1 MYLVRL
7 LNIYTDR
14 AEAII
19 VYSPLPVGSVI
30 GWGRDE
36 HRSDKI
42 ARWTVQS
49 CEEYTGERITGNR
62 A

>member
-1 MYLVRL
+1 MYFVRL

-14 AEAII
+14 TEAII
-19 VYSPLPVGSVI
+19 VYSPLPVGAVI

-49 CEEYTGERITGNR
+49 CEEYHG
-62 A
+62 